1 MIAVGNPFGL
11 SGTATAGIVSA
22 FGRNDGSQG
31 FVDYMQID
39 APINHGN
46 SGGPTF
52 DLYGRVIGVNAAII
66 TPSGASAGI
75 GFAIPADIAYNI
87 TQKLIK
93 GGKVDRGYI
102 GVQISSV
109 SEDEAEALG
118 TKDLNGAYISNVTK
132 GGPADKAGIQAGDIV
147 RAVNG
152 EAVKTSA
159 DLTKKVAQFKPG
171 DKMVLSIYRGGK
183 LVQITVTS
191 GLRPSE
197 DKLALGELEDR
208 VSGLRAGA
216 DDYLVKPYALSELV
230 ARIEVLARRKD
241 ASHPDAILRIG
252 ELEMNLIARSVKR
265 AGQAIDLQPR
275 EFQLL
280 EFLMRH
286 AGQSVTRTMLL
297 EKVWAYHFDPQ
308 TNVIDVHISRL
319 RAKLDKGFDRPMLHT
334 VRREGYQLNP

>member
-1 MIAVGNPFGL
+1 MKILIVEDNVEAALSIQKGL
-11 SGTATAGIVSA
+11 SENG
-22 FGRNDGSQG
+22 
-31 FVDYMQID
+31 MD
-39 APINHGN
+39 AQLAHEG
-46 SGGPTF
+46 
-52 DLYGRVIGVNAAII
+52 
-66 TPSGASAGI
+66 
-75 GFAIPADIAYNI
+75 
-87 TQKLIK
+87 
-93 GGKVDRGYI
+93 
-102 GVQISSV
+102 
-109 SEDEAEALG
+109 
-118 TKDLNGAYISNVTK
+118 
-132 GGPADKAGIQAGDIV
+132 QAGLKALRETRFDVVVLDRMMPGMDGITMLETA
-147 RAVNG
+147 RAEG
-152 EAVKTSA
+152 IDT
-159 DLTKKVAQFKPG
+159 P
-171 DKMVLSIYRGGK
+171 VLFLS
-183 LVQITVTS
+183 
-191 GLRPSE
+191 
-197 DKLALGELEDR
+197 ALGELEDR

-252 ELEMNLIARSVKR
+252 ALEMNLIARSVKR